1 MLAKT
6 GRKEQSE
13 KILSEIESRVQKRI
27 NAGSDIYRP
36 YYVVAQIHAIR
47 DEKQSSIDMLQK
59 AINRGFRGFAD
70 DINFLSW
77 KVNPVF
83 SSLSKDSRFI
93 ELQQQVNGIIN
104 REKIEAGITS
114 S

>member
-1 MLAKT
+1 MKLTGNIKT
-6 GRKEQSE
+6 
-13 KILSEIESRVQKRI
+13 KITIKNNMQ
-27 NAGSDIYRP
+27 
-36 YYVVAQIHAIR
+36 IR

>member
-1 MLAKT
+1 MK
-6 GRKEQSE
+6 
-13 KILSEIESRVQKRI
+13 KRI

-47 DEKQSSIDMLQK
+47 GEKESSMDMLQK
-59 AINRGFRGFAD
+59 AINRGFRGFSD

-83 SSLSKDSRFI
+83 SNFINDSKFI
-93 ELQQQVNGIIN
+93 ELQREVDVIIN
-104 REKIEAGITS
+104 REKNEAGIAS
-114 S
+114 F